1 MNNTIQQLTER
12 RGDSRN
18 PRQQAVQPLVA
29 VVVISDL
36 EFGGFQRQVVDF
48 ANFVDE
54 QECRLHICPLANCL
68 RLADKIRNRDRQ
80 LTLMVRRW
88 RFDFTV
94 VPRLARFLR
103 EVRADVVYNILFDAT
118 VAGRLAARMAGRPAV
133 VDAEGNTD
141 YKLGARDALFYRL
154 TRWCNDMTI
163 ANTKVGAAYQSKLLG
178 QPLDSYRVVYNGV
191 DVDRFRPRDASQ
203 LRKELGLTERQPV
216 IGMFASFKPQKNH
229 PLWLRAA
236 RKVIDRVP
244 GVKLMFVGDEL
255 FKGGSNSLPFKK
267 TISDTVDQLGLREHC
282 LFIGNRPDVENYY
295 PLCALTVLPSLHEG
309 TPNVALE
316 SMAAGVPVV
325 VTNVADNSTLILDGR
340 TGYVVP
346 LGNEQMLADRVCAL
360 LLDQNLREQ
369 MSKEGRAWASGN
381 FSCPKFVDNTLA
393 VFREAIA
400 RRQPQRNGGPKSS
413 AASRSPGVVN

>member
-1 MNNTIQQLTER
+1 MSYANEQLTER
-12 RGDSRN
+12 RGCSQDAR
-18 PRQQAVQPLVA
+18 PQTGPPLVA
-29 VVVISDL
+29 VIVISDL

-54 QECRLHICPLANCL
+54 QECRLHICPLADCL
-68 RLADKIRNRDRQ
+68 RLADKIKNRDKH

-94 VPRLARFLR
+94 VPRLAMFLR

-118 VAGRLAARMAGRPAV
+118 IAGRLAARLAGRPAV

-141 YKLGARDALFYRL
+141 YRLGARDALFYRL

-163 ANTKVGAAYQSKLLG
+163 ANTKAGAAYQSRLLG
-178 QPLDSYRVVYNGV
+178 QPPDSYRVVYNGV
-191 DVDRFRPRDASQ
+191 DVDRFKPRDVSQ
-203 LRKELGLTERQPV
+203 LRQALGLKECQPV
-216 IGMFASFKPQKNH
+216 VGMFASFKPQKNH

-236 RKVIDRVP
+236 RIVIDRVP

-255 FKGGSNSLPFKK
+255 FKGGSSSLAFKK
-267 TISDTVDQLGLREHC
+267 TISETVDQLGLREHC

-295 PLCALTVLPSLHEG
+295 PVCTLTVLPSLHEG

-316 SMAAGVPVV
+316 SMACGVPVV
-325 VTNVADNSTLILDGR
+325 ATNVADNSSLILDGR

-346 LGNEQMLADRVCAL
+346 LGNEQILADRVCTL

-369 MSKEGRAWASGN
+369 MSKEGRAWTARD
-381 FSCPKFVDNTLA
+381 FSCRKFVDNTLA
-393 VFREAIA
+393 VFREAMA
-400 RRQPQRNGGPKSS
+400 RRQFRRSGRPKSS
-413 AASRSPGVVN
+413 TAGRSPAVLN